1 MAQPHDARPPNL
13 YVEVG
18 QVSTRFWRA
27 GDEGSDVVLVHGLG
41 GSVENWAENIGA
53 LAREHRVWAL
63 DLMGA
68 GRSDKPAVS
77 YSAGNLARFLTDF
90 LDTQGLERVSLVGH
104 SLGGGVS
111 LQVAIRCP
119 ERVDRLVIVSSAG
132 LGREIAPVLRACTLP
147 IVGEMVIR
155 PSRKGAARLLER
167 LVHDS
172 TNVTDQIVDET
183 RALLALP
190 GARKA
195 LLSYLRDNV
204 TLRGTRSDMVRFTCA
219 NLHSITAPTQ
229 VIWGRDDPI
238 VPLAHAYVARREI
251 PGARL
256 TVIDA
261 CGHIPQLE
269 CVAQFNTVVSEFL
282 GRCTMR
288 GLR

>member
-1 MAQPHDARPPNL
+1 MKSLHDARPPDR
-13 YVEVG
+13 YVNVG
-18 QVSTRFWRA
+18 RVSTRFWQA
-27 GDEGSDVVLVHGLG
+27 GDEGPDVVLVHGLG
-41 GSVENWAENIGA
+41 GSVENWAENIGV

-77 YSAGNLARFLTDF
+77 YSVGNLARFLTDF
-90 LDTQGLERVSLVGH
+90 LDTQGLERASLVGH

-119 ERVDRLVIVSSAG
+119 ERVDRLVLVSSAG
-132 LGREIAPVLRACTLP
+132 LGREIAPVLRVCTLP
-147 IVGEMVIR
+147 IVGEIVIR
-155 PSRKGAARLLER
+155 PSREGTARLLRR

-172 TNVTDQIVDET
+172 ATVTDQMLDET

-204 TLRGTRSDMVRFTCA
+204 TLRGTRPEMVRFTCD
-219 NLHSITAPTQ
+219 NLHDITAPTQ
-229 VIWGRDDPI
+229 IVWGRDDPI
-238 VPLAHAYVARREI
+238 VPLAQAYVARQEI

-256 TVIDA
+256 AVFDA

-269 CVAQFNTVVSEFL
+269 CVARFNAVVAGFL
-282 GRCTMR
+282 GRCKA
-288 GLR
+288 L